1 MIHTLSTIATPVGT
15 PQPSV
20 NFNGA
25 WVNELGS
32 RMDLLV
38 ARDGKI
44 TGIYKTAVGSPGN
57 LEGFD
62 LLGFASGDLISFTV
76 NFGKYGSLTSWCGQ
90 HTEDVAGST
99 IIKTMW
105 ILAQNVPDPQE
116 PNNLWGAVL
125 TGSNNFTR

>member
-1 MIHTLSTIATPVGT
+1 
-15 PQPSV
+15 
-20 NFNGA
+20 
-25 WVNELGS
+25 
-32 RMDLLV
+32 MDLLV

-90 HTEDVAGST
+90 HTEDVAGSA